1 MRIFD
6 ICIFYI
12 INEWLIERNGSI
24 YDIDDLF

>member
-12 INEWLIERNGSI
+12 INEWLIKRNGSI
-24 YDIDDLF
+24 YDINDL